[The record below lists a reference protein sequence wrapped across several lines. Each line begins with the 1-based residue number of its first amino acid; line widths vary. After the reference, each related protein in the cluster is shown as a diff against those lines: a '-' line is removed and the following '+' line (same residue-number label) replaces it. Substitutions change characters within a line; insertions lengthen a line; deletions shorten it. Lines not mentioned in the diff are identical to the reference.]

1 MKQIHNDWV
10 ELAMW
15 AKLKTKVKIPWEVET
30 PWDDKEEFKFTY
42 GAGDGTKAQ
51 KPESV
56 FTDVKRREWIR
67 IVITHQKLLKDF
79 PDVDQRQGEIDDN
92 MDKNY

>member
-1 MKQIHNDWV
+1 MEQIQSDRDD
-10 ELAMW
+10 LLMW
-15 AKLKTKVKIPWEVET
+15 AKSKTKVKIPWEVET

-56 FTDVKRREWIR
+56 FTDVKRRDWTR
-67 IVITHQKLLKDF
+67 TVITHQKLLKDL

-92 MDKNY
+92 MDKNH